1 MARRIKPPHM
11 WDGVAYISG
20 AFGEPEP
27 DMDFEDEATREAGIE
42 ALITA
47 NGRVTLWSPNFND
60 ENDRRFFAYQVKG
73 GKFGGKK
80 I

>member
-1 MARRIKPPHM
+1 
-11 WDGVAYISG
+11 
-20 AFGEPEP
+20 
-27 DMDFEDEATREAGIE
+27 MDFEDEATREAGIE

-47 NGRVTLWSPNFND
+47 NGRVTIWSPNFND